1 MLTNNKFSDMEI
13 DEIIRDIFGP
23 EVFLEPNDTKFSKE
37 NEKSSRYF

>member
-1 MLTNNKFSDMEI
+1 MEI